1 MEKECINCTGYEKC
15 SQDKMLLF
23 ECMDNNYHR
32 FEQKPITKSDYT
44 LSKQTEATLKLL
56 IKNSGLSK
64 ETIIKIA
71 IQNLKEKLIARYKGG
86 QNERTR

>member
-1 MEKECINCTGYEKC
+1 MK
-15 SQDKMLLF
+15 
-23 ECMDNNYHR
+23 
-32 FEQKPITKSDYT
+32 

-64 ETIIKIA
+64 ETLIAVA